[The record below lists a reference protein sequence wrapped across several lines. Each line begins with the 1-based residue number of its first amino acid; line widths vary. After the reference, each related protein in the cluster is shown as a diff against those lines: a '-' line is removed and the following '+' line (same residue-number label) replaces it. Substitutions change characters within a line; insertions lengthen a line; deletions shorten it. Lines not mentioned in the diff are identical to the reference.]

1 MLFSITSTEQAK
13 EKDQEK
19 WHSVFIKF
27 DSNLKNYNFDTALE
41 VVDKFE
47 SECKS
52 PEFCLQA
59 LMKKARGSFE
69 AWKHTSKG
77 GIICLEPRNK

>member
-19 WHSVFIKF
+19 WDSVLINFN
-27 DSNLKNYNFDTALE
+27 SNLKNNKYDTALE
-41 VVDKFE
+41 VVDKYE

-52 PEFCLQA
+52 PEFCLRA
-59 LMKKARGSFE
+59 LMKKAWGSFE
-69 AWKHTSKG
+69 AWKHTSKE
-77 GIICLEPRNK
+77 GINVLN